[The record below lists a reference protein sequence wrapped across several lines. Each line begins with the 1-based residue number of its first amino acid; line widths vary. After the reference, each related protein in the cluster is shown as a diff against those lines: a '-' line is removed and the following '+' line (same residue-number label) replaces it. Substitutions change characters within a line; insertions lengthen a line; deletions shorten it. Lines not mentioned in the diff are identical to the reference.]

1 MMLGVGLEHMK
12 SESTNMQ
19 PIICI
24 ISKGFRS
31 LLVLNNFYE
40 KKKKKNFTK
49 QNMVE
54 HLAYIPLRQKS
65 DS

>member
-40 KKKKKNFTK
+40 KKKKKK
-49 QNMVE
+49 KLYKAK
-54 HLAYIPLRQKS
+54 HG
-65 DS
+65 

>member
-40 KKKKKNFTK
+40 KKKKNFTK